1 MSRWLR
7 HFVLQQK
14 LATLQNNH
22 TPIMKHKVKKPEKE
36 SIETGQDVTTRLT
49 GRRLNGQCLLPR
61 KLGDASRNSRFLIT
75 GSTEAREPVV
85 MVPAR

>member
-22 TPIMKHKVKKPEKE
+22 TPIMKHKVKRPEKK
-36 SIETGQDVTTRLT
+36 SPLKQGKDVTTRLT
-49 GRRLNGQCLLPR
+49 GEATERPVPSPQE
-61 KLGDASRNSRFLIT
+61 T
-75 GSTEAREPVV
+75 GRCKREQRVSDHRV
-85 MVPAR
+85 NRG